1 MVSLIA
7 IICATR
13 CWCRRRRLR
22 RRRRRSIRSIEHIDA
37 PHLHVSAQGYQ
48 PNMKPPAYES
58 SKIVVEDIPQKPKT
72 KKDGA
77 LPPIPT
83 EETPRK
89 KKALDQEYDQGME
102 LDRLKA
108 APTPIQPVATN
119 QPAQLEDGLIP
130 LKTPQFKNPFEVPAP
145 APADNKNPFD
155 ASSLGE
161 NHDYNPISPVS
172 PQRSYSPFSPSNYT
186 RYTTSPFN
194 DPPSRQSTPFSSAA
208 SMRTVSYV
216 PPPSPYMAY
225 SSSTAIP
232 QSPSLL
238 DEPKS
243 PYRAY
248 SPLLAP
254 RYEFSAPTPPP
265 AVVDP
270 PAETAPQNVSSLN
283 HEPLEMSTS
292 YNMRPQSMAL
302 EGHSHRGQPNPSRGE
317 LPSEETASMPHEL
330 SEKRPVHSTPAV
342 ASERPQEHH
351 LELPQE
357 LPTRNSAYGEVSLP
371 LGKPASSTDPAESV
385 QLPADEAPRTSPAG
399 PRSKNPF
406 RSPRSE

>member
-1 MVSLIA
+1 M
-7 IICATR
+7 
-13 CWCRRRRLR
+13 
-22 RRRRRSIRSIEHIDA
+22 
-37 PHLHVSAQGYQ
+37 
-48 PNMKPPAYES
+48 
-58 SKIVVEDIPQKPKT
+58 
-72 KKDGA
+72 KKDDA

-83 EETPRK
+83 EDVPRHK
-89 KKALDQEYDQGME
+89 KVLDQEYEQGLE
-102 LDRLKA
+102 LDKLKA
-108 APTPIQPVATN
+108 APTPIQPVSAN
-119 QPAQLEDGLIP
+119 QAAQPEDGLIP
-130 LKTPQFKNPFEVPAP
+130 LKTPHFRNPFEAPAP
-145 APADNKNPFD
+145 APASATAPADNKNPFD

-161 NHDYNPISPVS
+161 NRDYNPVSPVS

-208 SMRTVSYV
+208 SMRTVSYI

-248 SPLLAP
+248 SPLLTP

-265 AVVDP
+265 PTVVDP
-270 PAETAPQNVSSLN
+270 PSETTPRNISSLN

-292 YNMRPQSMAL
+292 YNTRPQSMAQ
-302 EGHSHRGQPNPSRGE
+302 EEQSYRGLPNQARGE
-317 LPSEETASMPHEL
+317 LPNEEKASIVHEL
-330 SEKRPVHSTPAV
+330 SETKPANSTPTV
-342 ASERPQEHH
+342 TSERPQEHH
-351 LELPQE
+351 LDLPQE
-357 LPTRNSAYGEVSLP
+357 LPTRNSAYGETNLP
-371 LGKPASSTDPAESV
+371 MSKPASTDPPEPV
-385 QLPADEAPRTSPAG
+385 QLPADVPRQPPPAG

-406 RSPRSE
+406 RSPRPE

>member
-1 MVSLIA
+1 MLVCA
-7 IICATR
+7 IR
-13 CWCRRRRLR
+13 CCYRRRRQ
-22 RRRRRSIRSIEHIDA
+22 RRRRSIRSINHIDSS
-37 PHLHVSAQGYQ
+37 HLQISVQGYQ
-48 PNMKPPAYES
+48 SNMKPPAYDS
-58 SKIVVEDIPQKPKT
+58 SKIVVEDFPQKPKM
-72 KKDGA
+72 KKNDA

-83 EETPRK
+83 EDIPRK
-89 KKALDQEYDQGME
+89 KKVLDQEYDQGME
-102 LDRLKA
+102 LDKLKA
-108 APTPIQPVATN
+108 APTSIQPASTN
-119 QPAQLEDGLIP
+119 QAAQPEDGLIP
-130 LKTPQFKNPFEVPAP
+130 LKTPQFNNPFETPAP

-161 NHDYNPISPVS
+161 NRDYNPVSPLS

-225 SSSTAIP
+225 SSSAAVP
-232 QSPSLL
+232 QSPLLL

-248 SPLLAP
+248 SPLLTP

-270 PAETAPQNVSSLN
+270 PSEPAPRNISSLN

-302 EGHSHRGQPNPSRGE
+302 EEYSHRGQQSQARGE
-317 LPSEETASMPHEL
+317 LQSEEKASIAHEL
-330 SEKRPVHSTPAV
+330 SETKPADSTAAV
-342 ASERPQEHH
+342 TPERPQEHR

-357 LPTRNSAYGEVSLP
+357 LPTRNSAYGEASLP
-371 LGKPASSTDPAESV
+371 MSKPTSTDPPEPV
-385 QLPADEAPRTSPAG
+385 QLPTDETSRTLPAG
-399 PRSKNPF
+399 SGSKNPF
-406 RSPRSE
+406 RSTRPE